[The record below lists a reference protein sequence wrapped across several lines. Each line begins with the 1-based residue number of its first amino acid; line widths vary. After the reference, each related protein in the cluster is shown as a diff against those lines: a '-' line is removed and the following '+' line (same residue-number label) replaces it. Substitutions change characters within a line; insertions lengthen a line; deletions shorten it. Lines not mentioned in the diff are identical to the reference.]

1 MKVATVKISEIAN
14 HPTKRMDAEYWVEK
28 KSEEKIEPKEKPNP
42 SLFLNVMKVYLDK
55 LLVKKIIPI
64 PYNNAKN
71 EVYFDMLTLIS
82 EDEHSVFKQALAD
95 FESITDIED
104 WYND

>member
-1 MKVATVKISEIAN
+1 MKIAKVKISEIAKN
-14 HPTKRMDAEYWVEK
+14 PTKRMDAAYWVKK
-28 KSEEKIEPKEKPNP
+28 KSEEKPNP
-42 SLFLNVMKVYLDK
+42 SLFLNVMKVYLDR

-64 PYNNAKN
+64 PYKNAKN
-71 EVYFDMLTLIS
+71 EVYFDMLTLIP
-82 EDEHSVFKQALAD
+82 EDQHSVFKQALAD